1 VPDAGLANFPFLL
14 QVTETGY
21 AGFTIPINI
30 SFKGVQ
36 KKYTINYDM
45 NLTYG
50 TNGRSGMGGGENGAL
65 NLLPF

>member
-50 TNGRSGMGGGENGAL
+50 TKGGS
-65 NLLPF
+65 